1 MRPNNG
7 TNRKT
12 LANSFYKAFKSFLAA
27 LPMLLSV
34 ILLVGLFRSFVS
46 PAMISSVFTGDVLR
60 DTIIGSLIGSIAA
73 GNPLIS
79 YIIGGELLKEH
90 VSLYAVVAF
99 IVAWVTIGVVHFPAE
114 AALLGKRFA
123 LARNL
128 LCFVLAIL
136 VSIATVTTLKVIS

>member
-1 MRPNNG
+1 
-7 TNRKT
+7 
-12 LANSFYKAFKSFLAA
+12 
-27 LPMLLSV
+27 MLLSV